1 MKDEG
6 FDEGCHSVPVNWG
19 LSSERKRG
27 FFRLLAEITGSTGK

>member
-6 FDEGCHSVPVNWG
+6 LDEGYQSVPVNWG

-27 FFRLLAEITGSTGK
+27 FFTLLKQITGGK